1 MVMLLLQEDA
11 VAKPNILLME
21 LTRVNESNPTNKI
34 VSSNPD
40 KDNGRKERGLGIAN
54 SKESQIT
61 RIDYVTYRVLS
72 QSGNGEYVV
81 CLSEDEWRCECPDHR
96 FRGVKCKHVWAVE
109 FSLKI
114 REQVSKNIV
123 IEEVAVSN
131 CVFCHSP
138 RIKKFEVRK
147 NKSGDIQRFRCVD
160 CGKTFSIN
168 IGFEK
173 MKHSPQ
179 AITSAM
185 QLYFSGESLR
195 NTMKS
200 LKLLGVEVSHQTVYN
215 WIRKYVQLM
224 GQYVEKIVP
233 NVSDTWRADELYVK
247 IKGDMKYLFA
257 LMDDETRFWIAQEV
271 AESKYKHD
279 ARMLFEMGKKAT
291 GKKPMTIITDGLPAY
306 HDAYKKEFRTL
317 KCPRTEHINAIKL
330 RGNMNNN
337 KMERFNGEIRDREKT
352 MQGLKTKDT
361 PILMGYQIFH
371 NYIRSHEGLD
381 GKTPAEACGIEVKG
395 NNKWMTLIQNASG
408 TMKTRK

>member
-1 MVMLLLQEDA
+1 MNTLEN
-11 VAKPNILLME
+11 PRE
-21 LTRVNESNPTNKI
+21 L
-34 VSSNPD
+34 
-40 KDNGRKERGLGIAN
+40 RGLEIAKA
-54 SKESQIT
+54 KESQVT
-61 RIDYVTYRVLS
+61 RIDHATYQVLS
-72 QSGNGEYVV
+72 QSGKGEYAV

-96 FRGVKCKHVWAVE
+96 FRGVKCKHAWAVE
-109 FSLKI
+109 FSLKM

-138 RIKKFEVRK
+138 RIKKFELRK
-147 NKSGDIQRFRCVD
+147 NKSGNIQRFVCCD
-160 CGKTFSIN
+160 CKKTFSIN

-173 MKHSPQ
+173 MKHNPQ

-200 LKLLGVEVSHQTVYN
+200 LKLLGVEVSHQTVYL
-215 WIRKYVQLM
+215 WIKKYVKLM
-224 GQYVEKIVP
+224 QTYVEKIVP

-279 ARMLFEMGKKAT
+279 ARKLFQLGVKAT
-291 GKKPMTIITDGLPAY
+291 GKKPMTVITDGLLAY
-306 HDAYKKEFRTL
+306 HDAFKKEFWTM
-317 KCPRTEHINAIKL
+317 KKPRAEHINAIKL

-352 MQGLKTKDT
+352 MRGLKRNDT
-361 PILMGYQIFH
+361 PILTGYQLFH
-371 NYIRSHEGLD
+371 NYIRGHEGLE
-381 GKTPAEACGIEVKG
+381 GKTPAEACGITVKG
-395 NNKWMTLIQNASG
+395 KNKWLTLIQNASKG
-408 TMKTRK
+408 KSYA